1 VNDVHGPAGAGPHVD
16 DVHGPAGAGP
26 HVNDVHRPRRARLLA
41 TLGAEAALI
50 VPAAPELHVGTDG
63 ELRYLPDADLYYL
76 TGYTEPEAVLVLCPS
91 AESPYT
97 LFVRPRDAER
107 ERWTGARGGVE
118 AARDRFGANAAFPL
132 AELAERLPALV
143 AGADLL
149 YVPLQSGRAE
159 VDAAVRAVVA
169 AARRTRPRTGRG
181 PHTVVDPRL
190 LLGPMRV
197 IKESH
202 EVELVRQAADITVDA
217 FIDAARMIRGAAG
230 EWQVEATLEQA
241 FRRAGAS
248 GPAFPSIIAAGANA
262 TVLHYVQNDGP
273 IHPGDTLLVDGGARY
288 RMYCGDISRCFPA
301 SGRFTA
307 GQRAVYDI
315 VLRAHDAAIAEVAM
329 GRTAEDLHLAAQRA
343 LVEGMVELGL
353 LRGDVDG
360 IIERGD
366 HKVYYP
372 HRTSHWLGL
381 DVHDVGDYAL
391 PGGAAVRLRPGMVL
405 TVEPGLYIPADD
417 EDAPAAL
424 RGIGIRLEDDL
435 LVTGDGHENLT
446 GRLPILP
453 DDVEAL
459 MDT

>member
-1 VNDVHGPAGAGPHVD
+1 MHAQRASDANTQRMTDAYSQRGTDVHAA
-16 DVHGPAGAGP
+16 
-26 HVNDVHRPRRARLLA
+26 RRARVLA
-41 TLGAEAALI
+41 TLGAEGALV

-76 TGYTEPEAVLVLCPS
+76 TGYIEPEAVLVLCPS

-97 LFVRPRDAER
+97 LFVRPRDPDR

-118 AARDRFGANAAFPL
+118 AAREQFGADAAFPL
-132 AELAERLPALV
+132 AELPERLPKLA

-149 YVPLQSGRAE
+149 YVSLESGRAE
-159 VDAAVRAVVA
+159 VDAAVRSVMA
-169 AARRTRPRTGRG
+169 AARRSRPRSGRG
-181 PHTVVDPRL
+181 PHTLVDPRL

-197 IKESH
+197 IKDNH
-202 EVELVRQAADITVDA
+202 EIELIRLAAAITVDA
-217 FIDAARMIRGAAG
+217 FSDVAGIIRGADG
-230 EWQVEATLEQA
+230 EWQVEAALEHA

-248 GPAFPSIIAAGANA
+248 GPAFPSIVAAGASA

-273 IHPGDTLLVDGGARY
+273 IRTGDLLLIDGGARY
-288 RMYCGDISRCFPA
+288 RMYCGDISRCYPA

-307 GQRAVYDI
+307 EQRAVYDV
-315 VLRAHDAAIAEVAM
+315 VLRAHDAAVEQVTK
-329 GRTAEDLHLAAQRA
+329 GRTAADLHTAAERV
-343 LVEGMVELGL
+343 LVEGMIELGL
-353 LRGDVDG
+353 VSGTTDDV
-360 IIERGD
+360 IERGD
-366 HKVYYP
+366 HKQYYP

-417 EDAPAAL
+417 ESAPAAL
-424 RGIGIRLEDDL
+424 RGIGVRLEDDL
-435 LVTGDGHENLT
+435 LVTADGHENLT
-446 GRLPILP
+446 ARLPIRA

-459 MDT
+459 LSH